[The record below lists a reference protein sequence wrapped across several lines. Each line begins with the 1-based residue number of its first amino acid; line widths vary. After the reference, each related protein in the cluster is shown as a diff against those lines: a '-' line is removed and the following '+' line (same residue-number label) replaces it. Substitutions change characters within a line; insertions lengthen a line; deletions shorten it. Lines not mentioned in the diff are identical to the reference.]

1 MLSRLLAFRTLE
13 DMRFGKPNA
22 QYMSKTVYRLK
33 GKRRSEVLYGPQQ
46 GLDVSVV
53 RLGKGKVMVA
63 TSDPLSY
70 IPQVGPEASAW
81 LSIHL
86 LASDLTTTGFSPVY
100 GLFDFNLPP
109 ALEESQFAIFW
120 KAFHNECKKLGISII
135 GGHTGKYPGIDYS
148 VIGGGVLV
156 AIGSEKTYL
165 TSSMAHSGDEVI
177 LTKGAAIETTAVLT
191 RTFPRRVKKALGPK
205 LFSMAWNYLGKTS
218 TVRDA
223 LTASSIGVRRDGV
236 TAMHD
241 ATEGGVIAGLIELAS
256 ASELGMMV
264 DLESIPISEESRAL
278 CDHFRIDPM
287 VSLSEGSLI
296 IASRPAKTDKIL
308 SKLTSAGIP
317 SYAVGKLTS
326 KFRGCKASTSRGIR
340 SISYP
345 DVDPYWKAYSK
356 GIERGWS

>member
-1 MLSRLLAFRTLE
+1 
-13 DMRFGKPNA
+13 MRFGKPNA
-22 QYMSKTVYRLK
+22 QYMSQTVYRLK
-33 GKRRSEVLYGPQQ
+33 GKRRSEVLSGPQQ

-86 LASDLTTTGFSPVY
+86 LASDLTTTGFSPEY

-109 ALEESQFAIFW
+109 AMGESQFAIFW
-120 KAFHNECKKLGISII
+120 RAFHNECRKLGISIV

-148 VIGGGVLV
+148 VIGGGVLI
-156 AIGSEKTYL
+156 AIGSDKTYL

-191 RTFPRRVKKALGPK
+191 RTFPKRVKKALGPK
-205 LFSMAWNYLGKTS
+205 LFALAWNYLGKTS

-241 ATEGGVIAGLIELAS
+241 ATEGGIIAGLIELAS
-256 ASELGMMV
+256 ASDLGMIV
-264 DLESIPISEESRAL
+264 DLESIPVSEESRAL
-278 CDHFRIDPM
+278 CNHFRIDPM

-308 SKLTSAGIP
+308 SKLGSAGIP
-317 SYAVGKLTS
+317 SYVVGKLTS
-326 KFRGCKASTSRGIR
+326 KFRGYKAATGKGMR
-340 SISYP
+340 SLSYP
-345 DVDPYWKAYSK
+345 DVDPYWKAYSR

>member
-1 MLSRLLAFRTLE
+1 
-13 DMRFGKPNA
+13 MRFGKPNA
-22 QYMSKTVYRLK
+22 QYMSQTVYRLR
-33 GKRRSEVLYGPQQ
+33 GKKRSEVLKGPQR

-86 LASDLTTTGFSPVY
+86 LASDLTTTGFKPVY

-109 ALEESQFAIFW
+109 AMGETQFATFW
-120 KAFHNECKKLGISII
+120 KAFHKECKRLGISII

-148 VIGGGVLV
+148 VIGGGVLI
-156 AIGSEKTYL
+156 ATGSEKTYL

-191 RTFPRRVKKALGPK
+191 RTFPRRVKRALGPK

-241 ATEGGVIAGLIELAS
+241 ATEGGVIAGFIELTGAS
-256 ASELGMMV
+256 DLGMVV
-264 DLESIPISEESRAL
+264 DLESIPVSEESRAL

-308 SKLTSAGIP
+308 SKLASAGIP
-317 SYAVGKLTS
+317 SFVVGKLTP
-326 KFRGCKASTSRGIR
+326 KFRGCKAATERGMR
-340 SISYP
+340 SLSYP

>member
-1 MLSRLLAFRTLE
+1 
-13 DMRFGKPNA
+13 MRFGKPNA
-22 QYMSKTVYRLK
+22 QYMSQTVYRLK
-33 GKRRSEVLYGPQQ
+33 GKRRSEVLSGPQQ

-86 LASDLTTTGFSPVY
+86 LASDLTTTGFSPEY

-109 ALEESQFAIFW
+109 AMGESQFQMFW

-148 VIGGGVLV
+148 IIGGGVLI
-156 AIGSEKTYL
+156 ATGSEKKYL
-165 TSSMAHSGDEVI
+165 TSSMANSGDEVI

-191 RTFPRRVKKALGPK
+191 RTFPRRVRKALGRK
-205 LFSMAWNYLGKTS
+205 LFALAWNYLGKTS

-256 ASELGMMV
+256 ASDLGMIV
-264 DLESIPISEESRAL
+264 DVESIPVSEESRAL
-278 CDHFRIDPM
+278 CDHFKIDPM

-296 IASRPAKTDKIL
+296 IASRPAKTDKVL

-317 SYAVGKLTS
+317 SYVVGKMTS
-326 KFRGCKASTSRGIR
+326 KFRGCKGATGRRMR
-340 SISYP
+340 SLSYP
-345 DVDPYWKAYSK
+345 DVDPYWKAYSR
-356 GIERGWS
+356 GIEKGWS